1 MEKES
6 LVAVAAKKSWFE
18 ARIEI
23 FAWLGFLTFVS
34 LMVLLVFAAVMVTC
48 CWFRREC
55 DREKRGAVEAGFG
68 EAKKQSQKM
77 VWTEK
82 EWLAGSGWNPGKQ
95 KNDSRA

>member
-6 LVAVAAKKSWFE
+6 LAVVAKKSWFE

-48 CWFRREC
+48 CWFRRESATA
-55 DREKRGAVEAGFG
+55 KRG
-68 EAKKQSQKM
+68 Q
-77 VWTEK
+77 
-82 EWLAGSGWNPGKQ
+82 L
-95 KNDSRA
+95 